1 MNPTPIRKSKNSLS
15 SQDSENIAEKQQQY
29 YKIQQNRMSAVRK
42 MSYVHKNMYRKSGPI
57 KSQQHTYQK
66 KISMMTPRDNMLILL
81 GKSHRAH
88 HCLEIFRKLFVDNR
102 GRLSILL
109 GQAL

>member
-1 MNPTPIRKSKNSLS
+1 
-15 SQDSENIAEKQQQY
+15 
-29 YKIQQNRMSAVRK
+29 MSAVRK
-42 MSYVHKNMYRKSGPI
+42 MSSVHVNMYRKSGPI

-88 HCLEIFRKLFVDNR
+88 HCLEISGNYLLITEGESVFYWDNHYDRLFGTKR
-102 GRLSILL
+102 
-109 GQAL
+109 